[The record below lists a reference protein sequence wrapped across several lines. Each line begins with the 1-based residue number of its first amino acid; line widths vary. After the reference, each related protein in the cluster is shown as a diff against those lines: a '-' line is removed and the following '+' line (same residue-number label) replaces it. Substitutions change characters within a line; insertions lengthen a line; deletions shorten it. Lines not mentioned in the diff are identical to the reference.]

1 MLSQPHAISSDAR
14 TATLAN
20 QNTLDSLIHHIDVQ
34 EERIES
40 ILESRFQPLEKG
52 DEMVAL
58 WDEVWGNSD
67 LCLDATHEIKRDL
80 FPDRVNNSLIGDA
93 VPDKFDVMVLPRVVD
108 QCLGIRCCKILIRPN
123 EYEEAEQ
130 SAVEASQGDRCHG
143 FLVTGQPGIGL
154 FLSTLSLHDLRV
166 FIIRQIGFSTSSPL
180 AASCPQTPHCPANC
194 T

>member
-1 MLSQPHAISSDAR
+1 MPSHPISTTPSHTSAV
-14 TATLAN
+14 TLA
-20 QNTLDSLIHHIDVQ
+20 SLVPFADVQ

-40 ILESRFQPLEKG
+40 LLESRFQPLEKG

-67 LCLDATHEIKRDL
+67 LCLDTTHEIERDP
-80 FPDRVNNSLIGDA
+80 FPDRVNNSLIGDV

-108 QCLGIRCCKILIRPN
+108 QLWGIRCHRIFIRPN
-123 EYEEAEQ
+123 EYEEAEK
-130 SAVEASQGDRCHG
+130 SAVKASQGDQCHG

-166 FIIRQIGFSTSSPL
+166 FIIRKISFSTSSPL
-180 AASCPQTPHCPANC
+180 AASCPQTPHRPANR